1 MKIAVQRSQS
11 KQIKI
16 NFSLVIKSKAIYF
29 IKSKLRVL
37 NVNYKCCKCFLF
49 TDKLFSQFWR
59 KSAWIKKG

>member
-49 TDKLFSQFWR
+49 TDKLFSQF
-59 KSAWIKKG
+59 